1 MQYQIHVYLNGVS
14 QGVGESGA
22 GAYIDENVQNDCE
35 NAESN
40 LIGIRHARASW

>member
-14 QGVGESGA
+14 QGVGESG
-22 GAYIDENVQNDCE
+22 GIHRRE